1 MSAGKS
7 FITLTKED
15 RSPAVLSL
23 NKINTI
29 HEWGTKTEVGY
40 GDRALFVLESADEV
54 MKRMGR
60 AIMNGLEVVVDG
72 TR

>member
-1 MSAGKS
+1 MSVGKS

-23 NKINTI
+23 KKINTI

-40 GDRALFVLESADEV
+40 GDKALFVMESADEV
-54 MKRMGR
+54 MRRMGH
-60 AIMNGLEVVVDG
+60 AIMNGLEVMVE
-72 TR
+72 

>member
-1 MSAGKS
+1 M
-7 FITLTKED
+7 
-15 RSPAVLSL
+15 LSL

>member
-1 MSAGKS
+1 MNAGKS

-23 NKINTI
+23 NKISTI
-29 HEWGTKTEVGY
+29 HEWGTKTQVGY
-40 GDRALFVLESADEV
+40 GNKDLFVLESADEV
-54 MKRMGR
+54 MKRMGH

>member
-1 MSAGKS
+1 MSA

-23 NKINTI
+23 KKINTI

-40 GDRALFVLESADEV
+40 GDKALFVMESADEV
-54 MKRMGR
+54 MRRMGH
-60 AIMNGLEVVVDG
+60 AIMNGLEVMVE
-72 TR
+72 